1 MVDGTANLSVR
12 HQCQLLGLNRSSYYA
27 PVQGESALNLE
38 LMRRIDRINL
48 AEPSFGVLRMQDAL
62 KEQGYHVNVKR
73 VRRLMRKM
81 CIQTIYPKRNLSKL
95 GHAQYVY
102 AYLLRHLEITKPNQ
116 VWAIDITYIPMEK
129 GFMYLTAII
138 DLFSRYLLAWDLSN
152 SLAAEIQ
159 TDLVDK
165 AIEQYTKPDIIN
177 SDQGSQYTCSNW
189 VTQLKKMEIQI
200 SMDGKGR
207 ATDNAFI
214 ERFFRSLKWD
224 HVYLFPANDGIEL
237 YKGISTFI
245 DKYNNR
251 AHQGIDRRKPVELYA
266 TV

>member
-1 MVDGTANLSVR
+1 MVESTVNLSVR

-38 LMRRIDRINL
+38 LMRQIDRINL
-48 AEPSFGVLRMQDAL
+48 EEPSFGVLRMQDAL
-62 KEQGYHVNVKR
+62 KEQGYFVNVKR

-95 GHAQYVY
+95 GHAQYIY
-102 AYLLRHLEITKPNQ
+102 DYLLRNLKISRPNQ
-116 VWAIDITYIPMEK
+116 VWAIDITYIPMAK

-138 DLFSRYLLAWDLSN
+138 DLFSRFLVAWDLSN

-159 TDLVDK
+159 TDLVDN
-165 AIEQYTKPDIIN
+165 AIEQFTKPGIIN
-177 SDQGSQYTCSNW
+177 SDQGSQYTCHNW
-189 VTQLKKMEIQI
+189 VTHLKKMEIQI

-224 HVYLFPANDGIEL
+224 HIYLYPAINGIEL
-237 YKGISTFI
+237 YKGICTYI
-245 DKYNNR
+245 DKYNHR
-251 AHQGIDRRKPVELYA
+251 AHQGINRRKPVDLYA
-266 TV
+266 TL